1 MHKIIIFLLFLFCQ
15 LSLFA
20 QKTVKLQI
28 QRGNTGYPNMAC
40 FSPDGNFLYT
50 SGINDQE
57 THLWEIKT
65 GREIKTFPQTWLFMQ
80 FSRDGKRIFVLE
92 QESIFSIF
100 DAQTHQPLKKYQL
113 ATSSTQFALTQ
124 DEKMVYFYGKYQS
137 NAFSEYMFWDEK
149 KRKYNFE
156 KESLKLYTLDNQRD
170 TLIKTKIKKFE
181 DLKKIKFSGEQLDLS
196 FGIKTKKLNSD
207 DPESQDID
215 DKTQL
220 VNRIFISHEFYGDFR
235 SDSLN
240 IPPAN
245 YNDKLYKFYQSGQ
258 KVILVRLDRR
268 LLLYDIATQ
277 KVERELYGHSAAI
290 TALQVSPDNQLLM
303 TASEDDSVKVW
314 DIKSGRVLRQLHGYA
329 APINVV
335 KFSPD
340 GKKLISGGED
350 GWVRVW
356 DLAMGKVTINMMH
369 LNGIMDIALQQKGE
383 IIASL
388 SADRTI
394 KIWEANSGKNLHT
407 FKRYIQKINYDYR
420 FVPRLAFVPETST
433 LIHSAEWDYFTGG
446 FGGTT
451 VYGSHLSAW
460 DTQKGTLQHYTKLM
474 GEFRSGIFSDRNNQ
488 YCVWSNILINHERF
502 ANFFKDA
509 EVEVEQ
515 KLKIYPMDMDSK
527 GEFILFLS
535 SQMDIVNQFVLAKRN
550 AKGEYVLQT
559 MLPDEDVSLAE
570 AENNFAVLSKDLQ
583 KMYLAR
589 RDGKIIMYQTFANEP
604 APVDRKQPY
613 LFKKIGEWQAHNNE
627 VNYLDVSPDGKTLA
641 SAGSDGLIKLWN
653 LSDNQ
658 LIVSLL
664 PLRDSES
671 FTIFTPENYYL
682 SNKDATKVI
691 HFIDDEGG
699 VYLFDQF
706 DVQYNRPDKV
716 LEKIGASSP
725 EIIDTYRKAY
735 EKRLKKQ
742 GFNLDNFEKERSFN
756 VPQIKLPQLK
766 NYYSDTQNAD
776 YQLFIEAKDKLY
788 RLDRLNI
795 WVNGVPI
802 LGSKG
807 IDLKPRQTQEIAE
820 NFNFKLSEG
829 YNLVEVAVLN
839 EKGVESLKE
848 QFEVNL
854 TSPSGGKGALF
865 LITIGVSK
873 YQNPQMN
880 LTYAQKDAQDIA
892 QAFGG
897 KKDLFSQI
905 IHLPLYNENASEEQ
919 ILNLKTRLAETRVDD
934 YVIVTFSGHGLL
946 DEKKDY
952 YLATHAVNFT
962 KPQEKGLAYDKFES
976 ILDGIPARHKILLID
991 ACHSGEVDKDE
1002 NLSINQRQL
1011 NEQSKFKG
1019 VIKARNF
1026 NSQAEKDQNK
1036 NKTKPEIQ
1044 NKEEENIDLDFDIAS
1059 AKISLPNSFELMR
1072 ELFTDLRRTSGTT
1085 VISAAGGA
1093 EFALEGT
1100 DWNNGV
1106 FTYTLLSG
1114 LKEMRADA
1122 NKDGKIT
1129 LSEIKNYVQKTV
1141 PELTGGRQQPTS
1153 RIENLINDF
1162 RVW

>member
-1 MHKIIIFLLFLFCQ
+1 MTRFFILLFFGLINF
-15 LSLFA
+15 SLFA

-65 GREIKTFPQTWLFMQ
+65 GREIKTFPQTWLAMQ
-80 FSRDGKRIFVLE
+80 FSQDGKRMFVLD
-92 QESIFSIF
+92 ESNWSIL
-100 DAQTHQPLKKYQL
+100 DAQTKKIIQ
-113 ATSSTQFALTQ
+113 QFPRLQDAVRFVVSQ
-124 DEKMVYFYGKYQS
+124 DEKMVYFYTKYQNDS
-137 NAFSEYMFWDEK
+137 YSQYMVWDEEAKKAKFNSEYVNLYLIDYQKNDFK
-149 KRKYNFE
+149 KV
-156 KESLKLYTLDNQRD
+156 
-170 TLIKTKIKKFE
+170 KIKKLE
-181 DLKKIKFSGEQLDLS
+181 ELKKIQFLQNHFSLA
-196 FGIKTKKLNSD
+196 FGIKTRKL
-207 DPESQDID
+207 DPDNPDSYDID
-215 DKTQL
+215 DHTQL
-220 VNRIFISHEFYGDFR
+220 INRAFVSHEFYGNFR
-235 SDSLN
+235 QDSLN

-245 YNDKLYKFYQSGQ
+245 YNYALYKFYQNGQ
-258 KVILVRLDRR
+258 KIILTRLDRR

-314 DIKSGRVLRQLHGYA
+314 DMKSGRVLRQLHGYA
-329 APINVV
+329 APINIV
-335 KFSPD
+335 KFTPD

-356 DLAMGKVTINMMH
+356 DLTMGKVTSNMMH
-369 LNGIMDIALQQKGE
+369 LNSIMDIALQQKGE

-394 KIWEANSGKNLHT
+394 KIWEANTGKNLHT
-407 FKRYIQKINYDYR
+407 FKKFAQKTTYDYR

-433 LIHSAEWDYFTGG
+433 LIHVAEWDYFTGG
-446 FGGTT
+446 FGGRT
-451 VYGSHLSAW
+451 VYGSHFTAW
-460 DTQKGTLQHYTKLM
+460 DTEKGQLKHYTKLL
-474 GEFRSGIFSDRNNQ
+474 GELQTGILSDRNNQ
-488 YCVWSNILINHERF
+488 YCIWTSAMIN
-502 ANFFKDA
+502 ANNLNTFFKDA
-509 EVEVEQ
+509 EIELEQ
-515 KLKIYPMDMDSK
+515 KAKIYPTQIDENGQFTLLLGGYGETTNQVLLFKSNDKSSK
-527 GEFILFLS
+527 F
-535 SQMDIVNQFVLAKRN
+535 A
-550 AKGEYVLQT
+550 LQT
-559 MLPDEDVSLAE
+559 TLPE
-570 AENNFAVLSKDLQ
+570 AEMSLSREDNNFAVLSKDHQ

-589 RDGKIIMYQTFANEP
+589 KDGKIYIYQSFANEP
-604 APVDRKQPY
+604 APISQGKPY
-613 LFKKIGEWQAHNNE
+613 EFKKIGEWQAHNNE
-627 VNYLDVSPDGKTLA
+627 VNYLDISPDGKTLA

-653 LSDNQ
+653 LTDNQ

-671 FTIFTPENYYL
+671 FTIFTPDNYYL

-742 GFNLDNFEKERSFN
+742 GFNLENFEKERSFN
-756 VPQIKLPQLK
+756 VPEIKLPQLK
-766 NYYSDTQNAD
+766 NYYADTQNPD

-788 RLDRLNI
+788 KLDRLNI

-807 IDLKPRQTQEIAE
+807 IDLKPRQTPQLSE

-829 YNLVEVAVLN
+829 YNLIEVAVLN

-848 QFEVNL
+848 SFEVNL
-854 TSPSGGKGALF
+854 TPAPKERAGARLY
-865 LITIGVSK
+865 LVTIGVSK

-892 QAFGG
+892 QAFGN
-897 KKDLFSQI
+897 KKDIFSEI
-905 IHLPLYNENASEEQ
+905 IHLPLYNENASEDQ
-919 ILNLKTRLAETRVDD
+919 ILNLKTRLGETQVND

-952 YLATHAVNFT
+952 YLATHAVNFS
-962 KPQEKGLAYDKFES
+962 KPQEKGLAYEKFES

-991 ACHSGEVDKDE
+991 ACHSGEVDKE
-1002 NLSINQRQL
+1002 ESLVINSRALSAESQL
-1011 NEQSKFKG
+1011 KG

-1026 NSQAEKDQNK
+1026 NSQSEKDK
-1036 NKTKPEIQ
+1036 NKTKPET
-1044 NKEEENIDLDFDIAS
+1044 KTTDEESIDLDFDIAS
-1059 AKISLPNSFELMR
+1059 AKMSLPNSFELMK
-1072 ELFTDLRRTSGTT
+1072 ELFNDLRRTSGTT

-1106 FTYTLLSG
+1106 FTYALLSG
-1114 LKEMRADA
+1114 LKEMKADA
-1122 NKDGKIT
+1122 NKDGKIS

-1153 RIENLINDF
+1153 RSENLINDF